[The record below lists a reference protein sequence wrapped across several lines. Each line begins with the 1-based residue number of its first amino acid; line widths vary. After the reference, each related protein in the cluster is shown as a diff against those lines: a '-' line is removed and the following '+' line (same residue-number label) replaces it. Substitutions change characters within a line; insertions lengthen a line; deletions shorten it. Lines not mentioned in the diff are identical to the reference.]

1 MKTNKRTGF
10 TLVELLV
17 VISIIAVL
25 AGLLLP
31 AVQAAREAARRAQCI
46 SNQRQVAFAVLMHN
60 DTKGHLPPLA
70 GPLRPIV
77 YYNGTG
83 ATSGP
88 DATELTWVGFVLP
101 FIEQTTAWNQIN
113 DDTLGV
119 PWINGTADLHE
130 LILPIMK
137 CGSGG
142 VAPTENRISY
152 VANAGPLNTTTGIG
166 TAAVAIEFGRNMR
179 GVPDHVANGPG
190 VLDRVARMHT
200 AFFDNLARVGPWA
213 DTVGPP
219 PVLAYAGTALCRT
232 QVTVDNITS
241 WDGTTTTLMISE
253 NEDAGRW
260 VWVQEPPTDGLSTPY
275 VPIDVERWVGFCYP
289 NMGATWSSPSNHAAG
304 AAAVDALPNWPATGQ
319 PYFVNEGRATSTAPG
334 VGVQLIRPSSGHPG
348 VVVAAFFD
356 GGVRPLKDNMDR
368 NLYVQLMR
376 PNSGAI
382 LNPRD
387 IFGP

>member
-31 AVQAAREAARRAQCI
+31 AVNAAREASRRAQCI
-46 SNQRQVAFAVLMHN
+46 NNQRQVAFAVLMHN
-60 DTKGHLPPLA
+60 DTHGYIPPLR
-70 GPLRPIV
+70 GPLRPNA
-77 YYNGTG
+77 YDPGG
-83 ATSGP
+83 FGP
-88 DATELTWVGFVLP
+88 DSTVLTWVGFILP
-101 FIEQTTAWNQIN
+101 FIENTTAWDQIN
-113 DDTLGV
+113 SDPIAIQWRGNT
-119 PWINGTADLHE
+119 TDLYE

-142 VAPTENRISY
+142 VSPTENRISY
-152 VANAGPLNTTTGIG
+152 VANAGPLNNVGL
-166 TAAVAIEFGRNMR
+166 AAGDIIPNPPIEFGRNMV
-179 GVPDHVANGPG
+179 GVPNHVQNGPG
-190 VLDRVARMHT
+190 SLDRAARMHT
-200 AFFDNLARVGPWA
+200 VFFDHLAVVGPWA
-213 DTVGPP
+213 NAAATPAILP
-219 PVLAYAGTALCRT
+219 YAGNVLCET
-232 QVTVDNITS
+232 QVTVSNITAA
-241 WDGTTTTLMISE
+241 DGTTVTLMISE

-260 VWVQEPPTDGLSTPY
+260 VWDVQGAPPVASTADRATPY
-275 VPIDVERWVGFCYP
+275 APDDVEHWVGFCYP
-289 NMGATWSSPSNHAAG
+289 NVFAGNATDSVVTWGTA
-304 AAAVDALPNWPATGQ
+304 GQ
-319 PYFVNEGRATSTAPG
+319 PLFINEGRGTSNNPG
-334 VGVQLIRPSSGHPG
+334 VGSELVRPSSGHPG